1 MTKKELSEAEVEFR
15 DWPKDP
21 AKRLIFIDDIER
33 MIFNLEEI
41 AGFDK
46 NQASAIKQIV
56 LDLERVR
63 SDMDHDRNY

>member
-46 NQASAIKQIV
+46 TKQALLNK
-56 LDLERVR
+56 
-63 SDMDHDRNY
+63 